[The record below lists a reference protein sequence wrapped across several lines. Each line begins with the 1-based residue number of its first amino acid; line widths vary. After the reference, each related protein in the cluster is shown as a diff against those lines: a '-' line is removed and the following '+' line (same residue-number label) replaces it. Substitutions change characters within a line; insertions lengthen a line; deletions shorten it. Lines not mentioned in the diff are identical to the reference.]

1 MNGDPWS
8 PTTVRSFD
16 ASLVASLRK
25 GPLSDRTDVEAAIAL
40 AALVHDELQAYGT
53 GGGESLNDGELASA
67 LTALRAVTKR
77 LGVDFDPPYRNFSTF
92 RSYWM
97 RNDGYGSWQARRD
110 LLEQLFGP
118 LHMTLMRLEERI
130 FDALADPVSPRSEVG
145 WPAVDEE
152 MRELRRRFQTATTPQ
167 DYRDVGNRCV
177 TVTEMLGEAIY
188 DPTTQL
194 RPGEDPFK
202 RGETKK
208 RFDRYIEMRLAGAEH
223 AAARSLARS
232 VVVFAQEIKHDTTP
246 TRREAGLAADAVILL
261 VNILRR
267 LDQEL

>member
-8 PTTVRSFD
+8 PTTVQSFD

-25 GPLSDRTDVEAAIAL
+25 GPLSNRTDVEAAIAL
-40 AALVHDELQAYGT
+40 AALVHDELLAYGT
-53 GGGESLNDGELASA
+53 GGGESLNDGEMASA

-92 RSYWM
+92 RSFWM

-110 LLEQLFGP
+110 LLEGLFEP
-118 LHMTLMRLEERI
+118 LHLKLVQFEERT
-130 FDALADPVSPRSEVG
+130 FDALADPASPRTEVG
-145 WPAVDEE
+145 WPLVDEE
-152 MRELRRRFQTATTPQ
+152 VRELRRRFQTAATPQ

-177 TVTEMLGEAIY
+177 TEMLGDAIY
-188 DPTTQL
+188 NPSTHL
-194 RPGEDPFK
+194 RPGEEPLK
-202 RGETKK
+202 RGDTKK
-208 RFDRYIEMRLAGAEH
+208 RFDRYIETLLTGSEH

-261 VNILRR
+261 VNIMRR